1 MKKTLLSSILLVSL
15 VLMPTMVLAG
25 WGDLWDWGGGGAP
38 SGAPTVDILDTLDN
52 IADWLFAILLIVAA
66 IFIIIAGYFFVTAV
80 GDPDKTKR
88 ARDFVMYALIGVLV
102 GFVAKGLVMLVGQIV
117 MD

>member
-15 VLMPTMVLAG
+15 MLMPVMALAYSWGDWG
-25 WGDLWDWGGGGAP
+25 WGDWGGAP
-38 SGAPTVDILDTLDN
+38 SEAPTLDIMDTLDN

-66 IFIIIAGYFFVTAV
+66 IFIIIAGYFFVTAA

-88 ARDFVMYALIGVLV
+88 ARDFVMYALVGVLV

-117 MD
+117 M

>member
-15 VLMPTMVLAG
+15 VLMPAMALADWRDWG
-25 WGDLWDWGGGGAP
+25 WGWGGAP
-38 SGAPTVDILDTLDN
+38 SGAPTVDIMDTLDS
-52 IADWLFAILLIVAA
+52 ITDWLFAILLIVAA
-66 IFIIIAGYFFVTAV
+66 ISIIIAGYFFVTAA

-88 ARDFVMYALIGVLV
+88 ARDFVMYALVGVLV